1 MSRLPKRLSH
11 DYEEL
16 KRLCHSGAALEPE
29 AGNHP
34 DIATVLVVS
43 PSHTVD
49 RFPRLVAVYNLT
61 PREREMVELV
71 AAGLSTKE
79 IAGRLFVTPY
89 TVQDH
94 LKKIL
99 EKMGVTSRRELM
111 ALVFRHGSPVG
122 Q

>member
-16 KRLCHSGAALEPE
+16 KRLCHSGEPVEPE

-49 RFPRLVAVYNLT
+49 RFPRLVAVYDLT

-71 AAGLSTKE
+71 
-79 IAGRLFVTPY
+79 
-89 TVQDH
+89 
-94 LKKIL
+94 
-99 EKMGVTSRRELM
+99 
-111 ALVFRHGSPVG
+111 FRHGSPVG